1 MDRSDE
7 QNIISL
13 KKILYN
19 LKKYCWILGLSVIVA
34 VLVVVI
40 SIDSDEDSLYKN
52 ETIFKV
58 SPQIIDGYGQIPLN
72 AQGVADEFN
81 VYLSTKDVE
90 DKINNALSEKSYN
103 LFSEQ
108 DIPTY
113 EITNNIIKM
122 QITGTQSER
131 TELLAKVLGEEFA
144 EYNNKFNQEIKI
156 TFINTST
163 NEILTQSSFLERIVS
178 IKNVF
183 IILLGIIAGGG
194 IIFIIIFID
203 DKIYIQDDLKFQD
216 DLKCLYVV
224 RKKTKDED
232 ILHVKNIVKYYQVR
246 ESNNLQ
252 IWTLENED
260 KYKPLLNGNKIIEFN
275 SKELLDEKIDYKVKI
290 IFYFSVGKTKKEEIK
305 KILAFQRGIEKE
317 CLGYILVE

>member
-178 IKNVF
+178 VKNVF

>member
-19 LKKYCWILGLSVIVA
+19 FKKYCWILGLSVIVA
-34 VLVVVI
+34 VLLIVI

-58 SPQIIDGYGQIPLN
+58 SPQIIDGYGQVPLN

-113 EITNNIIKM
+113 EITNNIM
-122 QITGTQSER
+122 QITGIQSER
-131 TELLAKVLGEEFA
+131 TELLAKILGEEFV
-144 EYNNKFNQEIKI
+144 EYNNIFNQEIEI

-163 NEILTQSSFLERIVS
+163 NEILTQSSFLECIVS
-178 IKNVF
+178 VKNVF

-194 IIFIIIFID
+194 IIFIIVFID

-224 RKKTKDED
+224 KKKTKDED

-260 KYKPLLNGNKIIEFN
+260 KYRPLLNENKIIEFN
-275 SKELLDEKIDYKVKI
+275 SKELLDEKTDYKDKI